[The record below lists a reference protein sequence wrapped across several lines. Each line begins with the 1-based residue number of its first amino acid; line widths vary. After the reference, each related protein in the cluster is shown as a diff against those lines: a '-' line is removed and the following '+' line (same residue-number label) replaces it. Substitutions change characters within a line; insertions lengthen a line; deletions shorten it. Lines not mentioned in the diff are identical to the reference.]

1 MKDRLGNHI
10 QQVRGVSYKPSD
22 LSENLSDGYTVLLR
36 ANNISEGRIN
46 FDSVQFVRNNK
57 ISQEQILKTNDIL
70 VCSSSGSISLVGKS
84 ALYKKSGEHTF
95 GAFCKVVR
103 ATGKLHPQFIAFYMC
118 SQAYRKHIEHI
129 ANGANINNLR
139 NEHLDE
145 IQLDIPTD
153 DQQKVII
160 SKLEKIQSII
170 THRRTQLSKLDELIK
185 CRFVE
190 MFGDPVDNPRGW
202 ETKGLLELGKCKNG
216 MNFSAGES
224 GVNVHCLGVGDFKDY
239 SEICNTSVLPKI
251 SLNKMPPEE
260 VMLQDGDIVFV
271 RSNGN
276 KMLVGRCLVIFPGDI
291 PTTYSGFCIR
301 FRKEA
306 ECVDTTY
313 LVQLLKADSTRSK
326 MAGRGANIQNL
337 NQQILGALQIPIPP
351 IELQQEFKDFIKQ
364 SDKFK
369 FVIQQ
374 SLDETQKL
382 FDSFMQE
389 YFDS

>member
-1 MKDRLGNHI
+1 MRVKLGDICEINPKRTPEDLDMNVSFIPMQRVSDQGDIDTSDIRSIKKVCKGFTAFVDGDILMAKITPCMENGKGAIASGLHNGIGYGSTEFHVLRPNQDLVRSSWIYYFTIEKLFRLNCEKNMTGSAGQKRVPKSYLQGYPIPLPSLAEQDMKIATLDRLRQI
-10 QQVRGVSYKPSD
+10 II
-22 LSENLSDGYTVLLR
+22 L
-36 ANNISEGRIN
+36 
-46 FDSVQFVRNNK
+46 NK
-57 ISQEQILKTNDIL
+57 SQLQ
-70 VCSSSGSISLVGKS
+70 
-84 ALYKKSGEHTF
+84 
-95 GAFCKVVR
+95 
-103 ATGKLHPQFIAFYMC
+103 
-118 SQAYRKHIEHI
+118 
-129 ANGANINNLR
+129 
-139 NEHLDE
+139 
-145 IQLDIPTD
+145 
-153 DQQKVII
+153 
-160 SKLEKIQSII
+160 
-170 THRRTQLSKLDELIK
+170 KLDELVK
-185 CRFVE
+185 CRFIE

-251 SLNKMPPEE
+251 PLNKMPPEE

-351 IELQQEFKDFIKQ
+351 IELQQEFKDFINQ
-364 SDKFK
+364 TDKSK
-369 FVIQQ
+369 LAVQQ
-374 SLDETQKL
+374 ALDKTQQL
-382 FDSFMQE
+382 FDSLMQQ
-389 YFDS
+389 YFA

>member
-1 MKDRLGNHI
+1 MSRNPHLRKAGVVDFEGI
-10 QQVRGVSYKPSD
+10 CSDVSYVCRTKDENVLMQKFLPFIFQTDDFWKFAEENKKGSTNFFLNWSD
-22 LSENLSDGYTVLLR
+22 FEKYELNLPPIETQRKLVEILWSFENTKTAYKNLL
-36 ANNISEGRIN
+36 
-46 FDSVQFVRNNK
+46 D
-57 ISQEQILKTNDIL
+57 KTDEL
-70 VCSSSGSISLVGKS
+70 VKS
-84 ALYKKSGEHTF
+84 
-95 GAFCKVVR
+95 
-103 ATGKLHPQFIAFYMC
+103 QFI
-118 SQAYRKHIEHI
+118 
-129 ANGANINNLR
+129 
-139 NEHLDE
+139 
-145 IQLDIPTD
+145 
-153 DQQKVII
+153 
-160 SKLEKIQSII
+160 
-170 THRRTQLSKLDELIK
+170 
-185 CRFVE
+185 E

-239 SEICNTSVLPKI
+239 SEICDTSVLPKI

-364 SDKFK
+364 SDKSK
-369 FVIQQ
+369 FELKQAIADIDNLARALMQQ
-374 SLDETQKL
+374 ELN
-382 FDSFMQE
+382 
-389 YFDS
+389 